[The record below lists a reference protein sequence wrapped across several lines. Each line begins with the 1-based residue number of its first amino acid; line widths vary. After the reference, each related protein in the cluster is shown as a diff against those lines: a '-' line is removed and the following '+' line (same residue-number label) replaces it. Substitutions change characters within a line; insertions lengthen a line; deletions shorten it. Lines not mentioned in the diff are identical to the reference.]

1 MAERGEAYREY
12 QRAYYQAHKEV
23 LQKRH
28 REYYWENREQQLK
41 YYWENREQQLKRK
54 RKHYLANRE
63 KICKAARERYY
74 KLKAERMEKGEEKLW
89 EGEKNA

>member
-12 QRAYYQAHKEV
+12 QRAYYQAHKAE

-28 REYYWENREQQLK
+28 REYY
-41 YYWENREQQLKRK
+41 
-54 RKHYLANRE
+54 LAHRG

-74 KLKAERMEKGEEKLW
+74 KLQAERMEKGAEKLW

>member
-12 QRAYYQAHKEV
+12 QRAYYQAHKGE

-28 REYYWENREQQLK
+28 REYYWEN
-41 YYWENREQQLKRK
+41 
-54 RKHYLANRE
+54 LAHRE

-74 KLKAERMEKGEEKLW
+74 KLKAERMEKGAEKL
-89 EGEKNA
+89 

>member
-1 MAERGEAYREY
+1 MAERGEAYLEY
-12 QRAYYQAHKEV
+12 QRSYYQAHKEV

-28 REYYWENREQQLK
+28 RK
-41 YYWENREQQLKRK
+41 YYWENKEEQRK
-54 RKHYLANRE
+54 RNRKHFLAHRE

-74 KLKAERMEKGEEKLW
+74 KLQAERMEKGAEKLW

>member
-1 MAERGEAYREY
+1 MAERGEAHREN
-12 QRAYYQAHKEV
+12 QRAYYQAHKEE

-28 REYYWENREQQLK
+28 REYY
-41 YYWENREQQLKRK
+41 
-54 RKHYLANRE
+54 LAHRG

-74 KLKAERMEKGEEKLW
+74 KLQAERMEKGAEKLW

>member
-1 MAERGEAYREY
+1 MAERGEARREY
-12 QRAYYQAHKEV
+12 QRAYYQAHKEE

-28 REYYWENREQQLK
+28 REYY
-41 YYWENREQQLKRK
+41 
-54 RKHYLANRE
+54 LAHRE

-74 KLKAERMEKGEEKLW
+74 KLQAERMGKGAEKLW

>member
-1 MAERGEAYREY
+1 MAERGEAYLEY
-12 QRAYYQAHKEV
+12 QRAYYQAHKGE

-41 YYWENREQQLKRK
+41 RD

-74 KLKAERMEKGEEKLW
+74 KLKAERMEKGAEKL
-89 EGEKNA
+89 

>member
-12 QRAYYQAHKEV
+12 QRAYYQARKEE

-28 REYYWENREQQLK
+28 REYY
-41 YYWENREQQLKRK
+41 
-54 RKHYLANRE
+54 LAHRG

-74 KLKAERMEKGEEKLW
+74 KLQAERMEKGAEKLL

>member
-1 MAERGEAYREY
+1 MAERGEARREY
-12 QRAYYQAHKEV
+12 QRAYYQAHKGE

-41 YYWENREQQLKRK
+41 RN
-54 RKHYLANRE
+54 RKHYLAHRE

-74 KLKAERMEKGEEKLW
+74 KLNAERMEKGAEKL
-89 EGEKNA
+89 

>member
-1 MAERGEAYREY
+1 MDERGEARREY
-12 QRAYYQAHKEV
+12 QRAYYQAHKEE
-23 LQKRH
+23 LQKRS
-28 REYYWENREQQLK
+28 REYYWKNRENSRR
-41 YYWENREQQLKRK
+41 YS
-54 RKHYLANRE
+54 RKHYLAHRE